1 MKIKTADLTATG
13 HDYLAWAAQALS
25 CASRPLTEF
34 SAAAAHPMTH
44 ALMSATGL
52 PPDQA
57 AWLTGVTLALQRTHR
72 AELPGMLAGEE
83 APPLIYRWAE
93 VAPILPDGKI
103 GINQRRFERW
113 LDAETWDDFFRH
125 TEEALRVIRDKPFRM
140 ADLYDIATERTAD
153 IDGWKMRAAEL
164 FQRYRPAGPHLAAP
178 PYDSRRSEKMGVL
191 TIHLPMRKKTAY
203 VKAAHTEGKK
213 LATWVLEQLDAAV
226 GER

>member
-1 MKIKTADLTATG
+1 MM
-13 HDYLAWAAQALS
+13 DYLAWAAQALS
-25 CASRPLTEF
+25 RPSRPLTEF

-44 ALMSATGL
+44 DLMSATGL

-93 VAPILPDGKI
+93 VAPILPDWKI
-103 GINQRRFERW
+103 DINQRRFERW

-140 ADLYDIATERTAD
+140 ADLYDIAAERSAN
-153 IDGWKMRAAEL
+153 IDDWKLRAAEL

-178 PYDSRRSEKMGVL
+178 PYESGQQEKMGVL

-203 VKAAHTEGKK
+203 VKAAQDKNQK
-213 LATWVLEQLDAAV
+213 LAAWVLEQLDAAA
-226 GER
+226 GKR